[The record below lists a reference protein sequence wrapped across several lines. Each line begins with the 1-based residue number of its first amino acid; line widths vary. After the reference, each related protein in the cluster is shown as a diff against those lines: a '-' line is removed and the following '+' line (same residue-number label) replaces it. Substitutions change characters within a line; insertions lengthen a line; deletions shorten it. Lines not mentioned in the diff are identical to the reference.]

1 MTDGSSVYVSQE
13 LLKPARQAFYGI
25 SAAKGAYEMKDI
37 LRPILELLVVL
48 PGLLLGY
55 FPVKTYLKQSPGR
68 LAAWLFPCM
77 ALPVHRQRAC
87 LLSASCFH
95 GLCPCGGR
103 AGCDLPVYQNAY
115 HLPLEIRH
123 DCAVRLRG
131 VRVRE
136 QPVPCRQ
143 RRDHPESAAAAG
155 RTVAL
160 PGRLLV
166 L

>member
-1 MTDGSSVYVSQE
+1 
-13 LLKPARQAFYGI
+13 
-25 SAAKGAYEMKDI
+25 MKDI

-68 LAAWLFPCM
+68 
-77 ALPVHRQRAC
+77 AC

-95 GLCPCGGR
+95 GPCPCGGR

-160 PGRLLV
+160 PGCLRV

>member
-1 MTDGSSVYVSQE
+1 
-13 LLKPARQAFYGI
+13 
-25 SAAKGAYEMKDI
+25 MKDI

-68 LAAWLFPCM
+68 LAAWLFPLM
-77 ALPVHRQRAC
+77 AC
-87 LLSASCFH
+87 LCIGSGLACYRLHASTVFA
-95 GLCPCGGR
+95 L
-103 AGCDLPVYQNAY
+103 AGVALAAIC
-115 HLPLEIRH
+115 
-123 DCAVRLRG
+123 
-131 VRVRE
+131 

-160 PGRLLV
+160 PGCLRV

>member
-1 MTDGSSVYVSQE
+1 
-13 LLKPARQAFYGI
+13 
-25 SAAKGAYEMKDI
+25 MKDI

-68 LAAWLFPCM
+68 LAAWLFPLM
-77 ALPVHRQRAC
+77 AC
-87 LLSASCFH
+87 LCIGSGLACYRLHAST
-95 GLCPCGGR
+95 
-103 AGCDLPVYQNAY
+103 
-115 HLPLEIRH
+115 
-123 DCAVRLRG
+123 

-136 QPVPCRQ
+136 QPVPRRQ

-160 PGRLLV
+160 PWGLRV